1 MKKTKFIFIT
11 GGVYSSL
18 GKGIT
23 ASSIGRILKEMGFIV
38 AMQKLDPYLNV
49 DPENISPYQHGEVFV
64 TNDGAKADL
73 DLGNY
78 ERFTDHNLNKYSTI
92 TSGRI
97 YQEVLQNERDG
108 KYNGK
113 TVQVVPHVTN
123 QIISKLHLLAKTN
136 KADFAIV
143 EIGGTV
149 GDLESLSF
157 IEAINQFGLEY
168 GKNNVMYIHCVPLI
182 SLQSVFGELKTKP
195 AQHSVKT
202 LKSFGITPDMLVL
215 RSPIEV
221 DLDTIEKISW
231 LCNID
236 KNKIFVNNDLDS
248 IYFLPNV
255 LYSQN
260 IHLQI
265 FNYFKIKKFND
276 NFNDWIQFTD
286 NIKNI
291 SNSSKKARILLLGEY
306 AELHDAYYS
315 VITSLKLASYEL
327 NIDLKIDILSIR
339 NFDILKLKKYN
350 GCILCPSNS
359 EETQNI
365 NIQIIDWIIK
375 NNFNTLIYSTAIEDL
390 ILSIIKN
397 NNLKINKNDLFVKQK
412 KMVLGKVDIINPNST
427 LLNIYKN
434 CCLYERHH
442 HWNEIN
448 NKYLEILQKY
458 INILGVDKN
467 NNIHYLSVKNAENVI
482 ATYSNPEFSSK
493 PKKANPLFIHLLKGV

>member
-23 ASSIGRILKEMGFIV
+23 ASSIGRILKQMGFIV

-49 DPENISPYQHGEVFV
+49 DPENISPYQHGEIFI

-113 TVQVVPHVTN
+113 TVQVIPHVTN
-123 QIISKLHLLAKTN
+123 QIISKLHSLARTN
-136 KADFAIV
+136 NADFAIV

-168 GKNNVMYIHCVPLI
+168 GKNNVMYLHCIPLI

-195 AQHSVKT
+195 AQHSVKM

-215 RSPIEV
+215 RSPVSV
-221 DLDTIEKISW
+221 DDETINKLSW

-236 KNKIFVNNDLDS
+236 KSKIFINTDLES
-248 IYFLPNV
+248 IYFLPNI

-265 FNYFKIKKFND
+265 FKYFKIKKFND
-276 NFNDWIQFTD
+276 NFVEWIEFT
-286 NIKNI
+286 NKIKNI
-291 SNSSKKARILLLGEY
+291 KKSDKKSKILLLGEY

-315 VITSLKLASYEL
+315 TITSIKLAAYEL
-327 NIDLKIDILSIR
+327 NIDLNLDIESIR
-339 NFDILKLKKYN
+339 NFNINKINDYD
-350 GCILCPSNS
+350 GCIICPSDS
-359 EETQNI
+359 DETRNI
-365 NIQIIDWIIK
+365 NINIITKLIEM
-375 NNFNTLIYSTAIEDL
+375 NFNTLIYSTAFEDL
-390 ILSIIKN
+390 IFAIANIHGIDTKKLFIK
-397 NNLKINKNDLFVKQK
+397 QE
-412 KMVLGKVDIINPNST
+412 KMVLGKKDICNIDKKLES
-427 LLNIYKN
+427 IYKN
-434 CCLYERHH
+434 YNLYERHH
-442 HWNEIN
+442 HWYEFN
-448 NKYLEILQKY
+448 NKKIFDFENY
-458 INILGVDKN
+458 INILGTDAN
-467 NNIHYLSVKNAENVI
+467 NNIHFISPKNANKII
-482 ATYSNPEFSSK
+482 ATYSNPEFTSK
-493 PKKANPLFIHLLKGV
+493 PNKANPLFINLLKGV

>member
-1 MKKTKFIFIT
+1 MKKTKFIFVI

-23 ASSIGRILKEMGFIV
+23 ASSIGRILKQMGFVV

-49 DPENISPYQHGEVFV
+49 DPENISPYQHGEVFI

-97 YQEVLQNERDG
+97 YQEVLQMERDG

-113 TVQVVPHVTN
+113 TVQVVPHITN

-168 GKNNVMYIHCVPLI
+168 GKQNVMYIHCIPLI
-182 SLQSVFGELKTKP
+182 SLKSVFGELKTKP

-215 RSPIEV
+215 RSSVQV
-221 DLDTIEKISW
+221 DENTINKISW
-231 LCNID
+231 LCSMD
-236 KNKIFVNNDLDS
+236 KSKIFINPDLES

-255 LYSQN
+255 LYDQK
-260 IHLQI
+260 IHNQI
-265 FNYFKIKKFND
+265 FKHFKVKKFND
-276 NFNDWIQFTD
+276 NFNEWISFTD
-286 NIKNI
+286 KIKNI
-291 SNSSKKARILLLGEY
+291 SKTNKKSKILLLGEY

-315 VITSLKLASYEL
+315 VITSIKLAAYQL
-327 NIDLKIDILSIR
+327 NIDLTLDIKSIR
-339 NFDILKLKKYN
+339 GFDLTSLKDYD
-350 GCILCPSNS
+350 GCVLCPSDS
-359 EETQNI
+359 DETRKLNIKIISYLIDNNI
-365 NIQIIDWIIK
+365 NS
-375 NNFNTLIYSTAIEDL
+375 LLYSTAFEDL
-390 ILSIIKN
+390 ILTLVEKN
-397 NNLKINKNDLFVKQK
+397 KVDVDSTDLFIKQK
-412 KMVLGKVDIINPNST
+412 KMIIGRVDIH
-427 LLNIYKN
+427 NISQKLSSIYN
-434 CCLYERHH
+434 IDAPYERHY
-442 HWNEIN
+442 HWNQFN
-448 NKYLEILQKY
+448 NKYISLISNY
-458 INILGVDKN
+458 IDILGTDIN
-467 NNIHYLSVKNAENVI
+467 NNINFISPKNASNII
-482 ATYSNPEFSSK
+482 ATYSNPEFTSK
-493 PKKANPLFIHLLKGV
+493 PNNANPLFINLFKGV

>member
-23 ASSIGRILKEMGFIV
+23 ASSIGRILKQMGFVV

-49 DPENISPYQHGEVFV
+49 DPENISPYQHGEVFI

-97 YQEVLQNERDG
+97 YQEVLQKERDG

-113 TVQVVPHVTN
+113 TVQVVPHVTE

-136 KADFAIV
+136 KADFALV

-168 GKNNVMYIHCVPLI
+168 GKNNVMYIHCIPLI
-182 SLQSVFGELKTKP
+182 SLQSVIGELKTKP

-215 RSPIEV
+215 RSPV
-221 DLDTIEKISW
+221 DVDKETINKISW
-231 LCNID
+231 LCSIN
-236 KNKIFVNNDLDS
+236 KNKIFVNPDLES

-260 IHLQI
+260 IHIEI
-265 FNYFKIKKFND
+265 FKYFKIKKYHD
-276 NFNDWIQFTD
+276 NFSEWDNFTSV
-286 NIKNI
+286 IKNI
-291 SNSSKKARILLLGEY
+291 KKSPKKMKIILLGEY

-315 VITSLKLASYEL
+315 VITSIKLAAYQE
-327 NIDLKIDILSIR
+327 NIDLSLDIKSVR
-339 NFDILKLKKYN
+339 NFNIKKINDYD
-350 GCILCPSNS
+350 GCILCPSDS
-359 EETQNI
+359 VETRDLNIKIISHLI
-365 NIQIIDWIIK
+365 NI
-375 NNFNTLIYSTAIEDL
+375 NFNTLIYSTGFEDF
-390 ILSIIKN
+390 IYTVGTMNNINLSK
-397 NNLKINKNDLFVKQK
+397 LFIKQK
-412 KMVLGKVDIINPNST
+412 NMVLGKVDIHNISPRLKKIYNSFPT
-427 LLNIYKN
+427 
-434 CCLYERHH
+434 YERHH
-442 HWNEIN
+442 HWNQFNTDKLEMFNSYI
-448 NKYLEILQKY
+448 EILGTDDKGNVNF
-458 INILGVDKN
+458 ISSKSAPNIIV
-467 NNIHYLSVKNAENVI
+467 
-482 ATYSNPEFSSK
+482 TYANPEFTSK
-493 PKKANPLFIHLLKGV
+493 PKNANPLFINLLKGAN